1 MHHLN
6 CYQVLTVLIIGVLKF
21 ILRLLDRV
29 QFKNPIM
36 SSRQNNDE
44 APEGL
49 KGKLVNVNGKQGEIG
64 I

>member
-1 MHHLN
+1 
-6 CYQVLTVLIIGVLKF
+6 
-21 ILRLLDRV
+21 
-29 QFKNPIM
+29 M

-49 KGKLVNVNGKQGEIG
+49 KDKHVNVNGKKQGEIG